1 MRTGNDQPDL
11 LRHARRSRPHSL
23 RRGNTNPTPGAPSAS
38 NGPHL
43 RRPDARRVALHRSG
57 GGVMY
62 ADFSLQRV
70 RIMRAYAFLD
80 MESTPI
86 MIEFETAGGAS
97 HCTIC
102 LHLEDAA

>member
-1 MRTGNDQPDL
+1 
-11 LRHARRSRPHSL
+11 
-23 RRGNTNPTPGAPSAS
+23 
-38 NGPHL
+38 
-43 RRPDARRVALHRSG
+43 
-57 GGVMY
+57 MY

-102 LHLEDAA
+102 LHLEDAALADALVKTINATIKQHARKLEAA